1 MNATNGGLQAFC
13 GRCALGIVMRK
24 ALPFF
29 TAVLLAGLSASA
41 VNAQS
46 SADTEICTADD
57 KSATSPEQRIAAC
70 TTLVEVFKDQPK
82 ELAGVLVHRG
92 AVYYFINRMPLAFA
106 DLDRAIALDP
116 TNANALRERSN
127 AHRTAG
133 RLDRALTDANEAIRL
148 APDDAKMFDNR
159 GNVFNNNRQYD
170 RAIEDYNEAIRLDPS
185 YAQAWRDRGVAYY
198 FKQDYANAI
207 KNYDEAIRL
216 EPTSARAFTN
226 RGAAYKKMGRND
238 RALLDDSEAIRLD
251 PRMPEYFDNRGL
263 SYAANGDYDRA
274 IADYNEAIRIT
285 PQANFLTNRGD
296 AYNQKRDYDRAI
308 ADYDRALQLNPGFAL
323 AYNNRGAA
331 HRRKGDLDRAIENYE
346 QALRNPHM
354 DSAAENLAAVRQER
368 DRRGILSNYQT
379 PTFNCRTAKRAVEKA
394 ICSDPDLSRLDRQI
408 DDAYKAAQGR
418 LDRKTLGTLRAEQRD
433 FVNNRNKSFGRPEYN
448 LKREMEKRFYVLRGL
463 TASN

>member
-1 MNATNGGLQAFC
+1 
-13 GRCALGIVMRK
+13 
-24 ALPFF
+24 
-29 TAVLLAGLSASA
+29 
-41 VNAQS
+41 
-46 SADTEICTADD
+46 
-57 KSATSPEQRIAAC
+57 
-70 TTLVEVFKDQPK
+70 
-82 ELAGVLVHRG
+82 
-92 AVYYFINRMPLAFA
+92 
-106 DLDRAIALDP
+106 
-116 TNANALRERSN
+116 
-127 AHRTAG
+127 
-133 RLDRALTDANEAIRL
+133 
-148 APDDAKMFDNR
+148 
-159 GNVFNNNRQYD
+159 
-170 RAIEDYNEAIRLDPS
+170 
-185 YAQAWRDRGVAYY
+185 
-198 FKQDYANAI
+198 
-207 KNYDEAIRL
+207 
-216 EPTSARAFTN
+216 
-226 RGAAYKKMGRND
+226 MGRND

-346 QALRNPHM
+346 QALRINPHM